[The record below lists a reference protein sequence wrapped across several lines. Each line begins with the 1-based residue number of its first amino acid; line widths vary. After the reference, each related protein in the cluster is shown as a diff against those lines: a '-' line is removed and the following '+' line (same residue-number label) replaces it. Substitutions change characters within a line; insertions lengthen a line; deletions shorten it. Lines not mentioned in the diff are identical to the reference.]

1 MILHKENTLR
11 AEPLYKSISDLSLYN
26 SRENVHSITDSN
38 DLKMLEKYSYFIQ
51 NLMAFEQEIKHDTNV
66 KILTSRFL
74 RYVKGIIPVKGLEL
88 LFYDDFN
95 RELIPLDEEDDLSI
109 VQQMNHFN
117 KEGIFSEVFEDRKTI
132 TVPDLESYNG
142 NGSKLFYLIFPV
154 YDDKKNYG
162 ILALLTSLDQNNI
175 SELEKKS
182 INIFLNMLLGKLE
195 KLKLTEKLNETY
207 EELQTYQ
214 AKLSNDFRLSAI
226 GEMTEGI
233 VEDIVT
239 PLQVISSN
247 VDILNNELDRQIELT
262 QIKSQIK
269 KINNVVGR
277 LVKFANV
284 NQKDIKI
291 QPCNINSILNDYF
304 FLVKSTLD
312 NANLE
317 YILDF
322 ENDLPSILSHPN
334 YIYQLLTNI
343 FSLIKNSK
351 TKKGGVIIQTRFKDD
366 NVILRVISTNKVD
379 ASNKAKNNN
388 VQQNLSVSII
398 KNLMKKHEGQ
408 FEIGSFENSGA
419 ALVLSFPLKR
429 KIRK

>member
-11 AEPLYKSISDLSLYN
+11 AEPLYKSISDLSIYDAD
-26 SRENVHSITDSN
+26 ENLQSDYGTS
-38 DLKMLEKYSYFIQ
+38 DLKQLEKYSYFIQ
-51 NLMAFEQEIKHDTNV
+51 NLMAFEQEIKCDTNV
-66 KILTSRFL
+66 KILMSRFL
-74 RYVKGIIPVKGLEL
+74 RYIKGIIPVKEIGL
-88 LFYDDFN
+88 LFYVEFKK
-95 RELIPLDEEDDLSI
+95 ELIPIDEEEDANI
-109 VQQMNHFN
+109 VKSMNHFN
-117 KEGIFSEVFEDRKTI
+117 REGIFQVIFSEKKTI
-132 TVPDLESYNG
+132 SVPDLDNYNSDG
-142 NGSKLFYLIFPV
+142 PRLFYLIFPV

-162 ILALLTSLDQNNI
+162 ILSLLTSLDNSSI

-182 INIFLNMLLGKLE
+182 INVFLNLVLGKLE
-195 KLKLTEKLNETY
+195 KLKLTEKLNNTY

-247 VDILNNELDRQIELT
+247 VDILKNDIEKSIELT

-269 KINNVVGR
+269 KINSVIGR
-277 LVKFANV
+277 LVKFADV
-284 NQKDIKI
+284 NQKDVKI
-291 QPCNINSILNDYF
+291 QPCNVNSIIKDYF
-304 FLVKSTLD
+304 YLVKSTLE

-322 ENDLPSILSHPN
+322 EEDLPPVLSHPN

-343 FSLIKNSK
+343 FSLIKSYK
-351 TKKGGVIIQTRFKDD
+351 TKKGGIIIQSRFKDD
-366 NVILRVISTNKVD
+366 NIVLRVISTNQID
-379 ASNKAKNNN
+379 TANKNENN
-388 VQQNLSVSII
+388 VQQNLSINII

-408 FEIGSFENSGA
+408 LEFGTFENSGA
-419 ALVLSFPLKR
+419 ALVLKFPLKR

>member
-11 AEPLYKSISDLSLYN
+11 AEPLYKSISDLSIYEIDEDL
-26 SRENVHSITDSN
+26 HSEYDAS
-38 DLKMLEKYSYFIQ
+38 DLKQLEKYSYFIQ
-51 NLMAFEQEIKHDTNV
+51 NLMAFEQEIKCDTNV
-66 KILTSRFL
+66 KILMSRFL
-74 RYVKGIIPVKGLEL
+74 RYIKGIIPVKEIGL
-88 LFYDDFN
+88 LFYDEFKK
-95 RELIPLDEEDDLSI
+95 ELIPIDEEEDANI
-109 VQQMNHFN
+109 VKTMNHFN
-117 KEGIFSEVFEDRKTI
+117 KEGIFQIIFSEKKTI
-132 TVPDLESYNG
+132 SVPDLDNYNS
-142 NGSKLFYLIFPV
+142 NGPRLFYLIFPV

-162 ILALLTSLDQNNI
+162 ILSILTSLDNNSI

-182 INIFLNMLLGKLE
+182 INVFLNLVLGKLD
-195 KLKLTEKLNETY
+195 KLKLTEKLNDTY

-247 VDILNNELDRQIELT
+247 VDILKNDIEKSVELN

-269 KINNVVGR
+269 KINSVIGR
-277 LVKFANV
+277 LVKFADV
-284 NQKDIKI
+284 NQKDVKI
-291 QPCNINSILNDYF
+291 QPCNVNSIIKEYF
-304 FLVKSTLD
+304 YLVKSTLE

-322 ENDLPSILSHPN
+322 EEDLPPVLSHPN

-343 FSLIKNSK
+343 FSLIKSFK
-351 TKKGGVIIQTRFKDD
+351 TKKGGIIIQSRFKDD
-366 NVILRVISTNKVD
+366 NIVLRIISTNQID
-379 ASNKAKNNN
+379 TASKSENN
-388 VQQNLSVSII
+388 VQQNLSINII

-408 FEIGSFENSGA
+408 LEFGIFENSGA
-419 ALVLSFPLKR
+419 ALVLKFPLKR

>member
-26 SRENVHSITDSN
+26 GRDKVHSINDSN

-51 NLMAFEQEIKHDTNV
+51 NLMAFEQEIKHDTNI

-88 LFYDDFN
+88 FFYDDFN
-95 RELIPLDEEDDLSI
+95 RELVPVYEDDNLKI

-117 KEGIFSEVFEDRKTI
+117 KEGIFSEVFENRKTI

-154 YDDKKNYG
+154 YDDKTNYG

-195 KLKLTEKLNETY
+195 KIKLTEKLNETY

-247 VDILNNELDRQIELT
+247 VDILNNELDRQVELI

-291 QPCNINSILNDYF
+291 QPCNLNSILNDYF

-322 ENDLPSILSHPN
+322 EKDLPSILSHPN

-343 FSLIKNSK
+343 FSLIKKNNS
-351 TKKGGVIIQTRFKDD
+351 KKGGVIIQTRFKDD
-366 NVILRVISTNKVD
+366 NVIIRVISTNKVD
-379 ASNKAKNNN
+379 VSNKLEKNN

-398 KNLMKKHEGQ
+398 KNLIKKHEGQ
-408 FEIGSFENSGA
+408 FEVGSFDNSGA
-419 ALVLSFPLKR
+419 ALVLLFPLKR

>member
-11 AEPLYKSISDLSLYN
+11 AEPLYKSINDLSLYEEEARPEYG
-26 SRENVHSITDSN
+26 SSE
-38 DLKMLEKYSYFIQ
+38 LKLLEKYSYFIQ
-51 NLMAFEQEIKHDTNV
+51 NLMSFEQEIKGDTNV
-66 KILTSRFL
+66 KILMSRFL
-74 RYVKGIIPVKGLEL
+74 RYLKGIIPVKELGLF
-88 LFYDDFN
+88 FYDEFN
-95 RELIPLDEEDDLSI
+95 KLLVPVDEEEDSKI
-109 VQQMNHFN
+109 SKSMNHFN
-117 KEGIFSEVFEDRKTI
+117 REGIFRVIFDEKKTI
-132 TVPDLESYNG
+132 TIPDLDNYSADG
-142 NGSKLFYLIFPV
+142 PRLFYLIFPV

-162 ILALLTSLDQNNI
+162 ILSLLTSLDTQSI

-182 INIFLNMLLGKLE
+182 INVFLNLILGKLE
-195 KLKLTEKLNETY
+195 KLKMTEKLNKTY

-247 VDILNNELDRQIELT
+247 VDILKNESEKSIELT

-277 LVKFANV
+277 LVKFADV
-284 NQKDIKI
+284 NQKDVKI
-291 QPCNINSILNDYF
+291 QPCNLNSIIKEYF
-304 FLVKSTLD
+304 YLVKSTLE

-322 ENDLPSILSHPN
+322 EEDLPPILSHPN
-334 YIYQLLTNI
+334 YVYQLLTNI
-343 FSLIKNSK
+343 FSLIKSYK
-351 TKKGGVIIQTRFKDD
+351 TKKGGVIIQSRFKED
-366 NVILRVISTNKVD
+366 NIVLRVISTNHINTT
-379 ASNKAKNNN
+379 NKNDNKN
-388 VQQNLSVSII
+388 VQQNLSINII

-408 FEIGSFENSGA
+408 LELGSFENNGA
-419 ALVLSFPLKR
+419 ALVLMFPLKR

>member
-1 MILHKENTLR
+1 
-11 AEPLYKSISDLSLYN
+11 
-26 SRENVHSITDSN
+26 
-38 DLKMLEKYSYFIQ
+38 
-51 NLMAFEQEIKHDTNV
+51 
-66 KILTSRFL
+66 
-74 RYVKGIIPVKGLEL
+74 
-88 LFYDDFN
+88 
-95 RELIPLDEEDDLSI
+95 
-109 VQQMNHFN
+109 
-117 KEGIFSEVFEDRKTI
+117 
-132 TVPDLESYNG
+132 
-142 NGSKLFYLIFPV
+142 
-154 YDDKKNYG
+154 
-162 ILALLTSLDQNNI
+162 
-175 SELEKKS
+175 
-182 INIFLNMLLGKLE
+182 LE

-247 VDILNNELDRQIELT
+247 VDILNNDLDRQIELT

-351 TKKGGVIIQTRFKDD
+351 AKKGGVIIQTRFKDD
-366 NVILRVISTNKVD
+366 NVIIRVISTNKVD
-379 ASNKAKNNN
+379 TSDKSGKNN

-408 FEIGSFENSGA
+408 FEIGSFDNSGA
-419 ALVLSFPLKR
+419 ALVLLFPLKR